1 MYQGKNIKGVID
13 IGTNSCRLFI
23 AELEN
28 TSEGKKIKRELVK
41 DVEIVKLGE
50 GVNKTHNLNPNAI
63 KRTLDCLKKYK
74 EKASSYGVENIRAF
88 ATSAVR
94 DAENREVF
102 LQEVSKLGIKIE
114 CISGKT
120 EATLNFLGNSLVF
133 KDKILVVDIG
143 GGSTEFTLGKDKTI
157 DFIQSINIG
166 AVRATEKFFSDN
178 DYSEEKIEKCKAW
191 IRKNLEILK
200 TIKDRDF
207 KLIGVA
213 GTATT
218 QISVRDKMEIYDSSK
233 VHMATL
239 TLDELKENLSLFL
252 SKNFEER
259 KKIVGLEEKRADV
272 IIAGTLILL
281 TILEELNQ
289 EQIIISESDNLS
301 GAITREEETMSERL
315 EWIMEAYESFRK
327 SSGRR
332 LIAGNIF
339 DYFMQDFRGEMA
351 DAYDIATK
359 EEIRE
364 DIKTLADIIYQE
376 EDKHKRE
383 FLVEILVNLV
393 KMLGELEVKN

>member
-133 KDKILVVDIG
+133 KERILVVDIG

-239 TLDELKENLSLFL
+239 TLNELKENLSLFL

-289 EQIIISESDNLS
+289 DKIIISESDNLS

-393 KMLGELEVKN
+393 KMLG

>member
-1 MYQGKNIKGVID
+1 MYQGKNIKGIID

-74 EKASSYGVENIRAF
+74 EKASSYGIENIRAF

-94 DAENREVF
+94 DAENREIF

-133 KDKILVVDIG
+133 KDRILVVDIG
-143 GGSTEFTLGKDKTI
+143 GGSTEFTLGKDKSI

-178 DYSEEKIEKCKAW
+178 DYSEEKLEKCKVW

-200 TIKDRDF
+200 TIKDREF

-259 KKIVGLEEKRADV
+259 KNIVGLEEKRADV

-289 EQIIISESDNLS
+289 NKIIISESDNLS

-393 KMLGELEVKN
+393 KMLG

>member
-178 DYSEEKIEKCKAW
+178 DYSEEKIEKCRSW

-289 EQIIISESDNLS
+289 DKIIISELDNLS

-393 KMLGELEVKN
+393 KMLG

>member
-1 MYQGKNIKGVID
+1 MYQDKNIKGVID

-50 GVNKTHNLNPNAI
+50 GVNKTHNLNPEAI

-133 KDKILVVDIG
+133 KDRILVVDIG

-178 DYSEEKIEKCKAW
+178 DYSEEKLEKCRSW

-233 VHMATL
+233 VHMTTL

-289 EQIIISESDNLS
+289 DKIIISESDNLS

-393 KMLGELEVKN
+393 KMLG

>member
-1 MYQGKNIKGVID
+1 MYQGKNIKGIID

-94 DAENREVF
+94 DAENREIF
-102 LQEVSKLGIKIE
+102 LQEVLKLGIKIE

-133 KDKILVVDIG
+133 KDRILVVDIG
-143 GGSTEFTLGKDKTI
+143 GGSTEFTLGKDKSI

-178 DYSEEKIEKCKAW
+178 DYSEEKLEKCKAW

-233 VHMATL
+233 VHMTTL

-259 KKIVGLEEKRADV
+259 KNIIGLEEKRADV

-289 EQIIISESDNLS
+289 DKIIISESDNLS

-393 KMLGELEVKN
+393 KMLG

>member
-1 MYQGKNIKGVID
+1 MYQGKNIKGIID

-102 LQEVSKLGIKIE
+102 LQEVLKLGIKIE

-133 KDKILVVDIG
+133 KDRILVVDIG
-143 GGSTEFTLGKDKTI
+143 GGSTEFTLGKDKSI

-178 DYSEEKIEKCKAW
+178 DYSEEKLEKCKVW

-289 EQIIISESDNLS
+289 DKIIISESDNLS

-393 KMLGELEVKN
+393 KMLG

>member
-1 MYQGKNIKGVID
+1 MYQGKNIKGIID

-102 LQEVSKLGIKIE
+102 LQEVLKLGIKIE

-120 EATLNFLGNSLVF
+120 EATLNFLGNSLIF
-133 KDKILVVDIG
+133 KDRILVVDIG

-178 DYSEEKIEKCKAW
+178 GYSEEKLEKCKIW

-239 TLDELKENLSLFL
+239 TLNELKENLSLFL

-259 KKIVGLEEKRADV
+259 KNIIGLEEKRADV

-289 EQIIISESDNLS
+289 DKIIISESDNLS

-393 KMLGELEVKN
+393 KMLG

>member
-133 KDKILVVDIG
+133 KERILVVDIG

-178 DYSEEKIEKCKAW
+178 DYSEEKIEKCRSW

-289 EQIIISESDNLS
+289 DKIIISESDNLS

-393 KMLGELEVKN
+393 KMLG

>member
-133 KDKILVVDIG
+133 KDRILVVDIG

-178 DYSEEKIEKCKAW
+178 DYSEEKLEKCKAW

-289 EQIIISESDNLS
+289 DKIIISESDNLS

-393 KMLGELEVKN
+393 KMLG

>member
-1 MYQGKNIKGVID
+1 MYQGKNIKGIID

-133 KDKILVVDIG
+133 KDRILVVDIG
-143 GGSTEFTLGKDKTI
+143 GGSTEFTLGKDKSI

-178 DYSEEKIEKCKAW
+178 DYSEEKLEKCKAW

-259 KKIVGLEEKRADV
+259 KNIVGLEEKRADV

-289 EQIIISESDNLS
+289 DKIIISESDNLS

-393 KMLGELEVKN
+393 KMLG

>member
-1 MYQGKNIKGVID
+1 MYQGKNIKGIID

-74 EKASSYGVENIRAF
+74 EKASSYGIENIRAF

-94 DAENREVF
+94 DAENREIF

-133 KDKILVVDIG
+133 KDRILVVDIG
-143 GGSTEFTLGKDKTI
+143 GGSTEFTLGKDKSI

-178 DYSEEKIEKCKAW
+178 DYSEEKLEKCKAW

-259 KKIVGLEEKRADV
+259 KNIVGLEEKRADV

-289 EQIIISESDNLS
+289 DKIIISESDNLS

-393 KMLGELEVKN
+393 KMLG

>member
-50 GVNKTHNLNPNAI
+50 GVNKTHNLNPEAI

-120 EATLNFLGNSLVF
+120 EATLNFLGNSLIF
-133 KDKILVVDIG
+133 KDRILVVDIG
-143 GGSTEFTLGKDKTI
+143 GGSTEFTLGKDKSI

-178 DYSEEKIEKCKAW
+178 GYSEEKLEKCKIW

-200 TIKDRDF
+200 TIKDREF

-259 KKIVGLEEKRADV
+259 KNIIGLEEKRADV

-289 EQIIISESDNLS
+289 NKIIISESDNLS

-393 KMLGELEVKN
+393 KMLG

>member
-133 KDKILVVDIG
+133 KDRILVVDIG

-157 DFIQSINIG
+157 GFIQSINIG

-178 DYSEEKIEKCKAW
+178 DYSEEKLEKCRSW

-200 TIKDRDF
+200 TIKDRNF
-207 KLIGVA
+207 KLVGVA

-233 VHMATL
+233 VHMAAL

-289 EQIIISESDNLS
+289 DKIIISESDNLS

-383 FLVEILVNLV
+383 FLLEILVNLV
-393 KMLGELEVKN
+393 KMLG

>member
-1 MYQGKNIKGVID
+1 MYQDKNIKGVID

-50 GVNKTHNLNPNAI
+50 GVNKTHNLNPEAI

-120 EATLNFLGNSLVF
+120 EAALNFLGNSLVF
-133 KDKILVVDIG
+133 KDRILVVDIG

-178 DYSEEKIEKCKAW
+178 DYSEEKLEKCQSW

-281 TILEELNQ
+281 TILEELKQ
-289 EQIIISESDNLS
+289 DKIIISESDNLS

-393 KMLGELEVKN
+393 KMLG

>member
-41 DVEIVKLGE
+41 NVEIVKLGE

-120 EATLNFLGNSLVF
+120 EATLNFLGNSLIF
-133 KDKILVVDIG
+133 KDRILVVDIG

-178 DYSEEKIEKCKAW
+178 DYSEEKIEKCRSW

-289 EQIIISESDNLS
+289 DKIIISESDNLS

-393 KMLGELEVKN
+393 KMLG

>member
-143 GGSTEFTLGKDKTI
+143 GGSTEFTLGKDKSI

-207 KLIGVA
+207 KLTGVA

-289 EQIIISESDNLS
+289 DKIIISESDNLS

-393 KMLGELEVKN
+393 KMLG

>member
-351 DAYDIATK
+351 DAYDIAIK

-393 KMLGELEVKN
+393 KMLG

>member
-1 MYQGKNIKGVID
+1 MYQGKNIKGIID

-28 TSEGKKIKRELVK
+28 TSEGKKIKKELVK

-133 KDKILVVDIG
+133 KDRILVVDIG
-143 GGSTEFTLGKDKTI
+143 GGSTEFTLGKDKSI

-178 DYSEEKIEKCKAW
+178 DYSEEKLEKCKVW

-239 TLDELKENLSLFL
+239 TLNELKENLSLFL

-259 KKIVGLEEKRADV
+259 KNIIGLEEKRADV

-289 EQIIISESDNLS
+289 DKIIISESDNLS

-393 KMLGELEVKN
+393 KMLG

>member
-1 MYQGKNIKGVID
+1 MYQDKNIKGVID

-41 DVEIVKLGE
+41 EVEIVKLGE
-50 GVNKTHNLNPNAI
+50 GVNKTHNLNPDAI
-63 KRTLDCLKKYK
+63 KRTLACLKKYK
-74 EKASSYGVENIRAF
+74 EKAFFYGVENLRAF

-94 DAENREVF
+94 DAENRETF
-102 LQEVSKLGIKIE
+102 LHEVSKLGIKIE

-133 KDKILVVDIG
+133 KERILVVDIG

-207 KLIGVA
+207 KLTGVA

-393 KMLGELEVKN
+393 KMLG

>member
-1 MYQGKNIKGVID
+1 MYQGKNIKGIID

-133 KDKILVVDIG
+133 KDRILVVDIG

-393 KMLGELEVKN
+393 KMLG

>member
-1 MYQGKNIKGVID
+1 MYQGKNIKGIID

-94 DAENREVF
+94 DAENRDIF

-133 KDKILVVDIG
+133 KDRILVVDIG
-143 GGSTEFTLGKDKTI
+143 GGSTEFTLGKDKSI

-178 DYSEEKIEKCKAW
+178 DYSEEKLEKCKAW

-259 KKIVGLEEKRADV
+259 KNIIGLEEKRADV

-289 EQIIISESDNLS
+289 DKIIISESDNLS

-359 EEIRE
+359 EEIKE

-393 KMLGELEVKN
+393 KMLG

>member
-1 MYQGKNIKGVID
+1 MYQGKNIKGIID

-74 EKASSYGVENIRAF
+74 EKASSYGIENIRAF

-94 DAENREVF
+94 DAENREIF

-133 KDKILVVDIG
+133 KDRILVVDIG
-143 GGSTEFTLGKDKTI
+143 GGSTEFTLGKDKSI

-200 TIKDRDF
+200 NIKDRKF

-259 KKIVGLEEKRADV
+259 KNIVGLEEKRADV

-289 EQIIISESDNLS
+289 DKIIISESDNLS

-393 KMLGELEVKN
+393 KMLG

>member
-1 MYQGKNIKGVID
+1 MYQGKNIKGIID

-102 LQEVSKLGIKIE
+102 LQEVLKLGIKIE

-133 KDKILVVDIG
+133 KDRILVVDIG
-143 GGSTEFTLGKDKTI
+143 GGSTEFTLGKDKSI

-178 DYSEEKIEKCKAW
+178 DYSEEKLEKCKVW

-259 KKIVGLEEKRADV
+259 KNIIGLEEKRADV

-289 EQIIISESDNLS
+289 NKIIISESDNLS

-393 KMLGELEVKN
+393 KMLG

>member
-1 MYQGKNIKGVID
+1 MYQGKNIKGIID

-28 TSEGKKIKRELVK
+28 TGEGKKIKRELVK

-74 EKASSYGVENIRAF
+74 EKASSYGIENIRAF

-94 DAENREVF
+94 DAENREIF

-133 KDKILVVDIG
+133 KDRILVVDIG
-143 GGSTEFTLGKDKTI
+143 GGSTEFTLGKDKSI

-178 DYSEEKIEKCKAW
+178 DYSEEKLEKCKVW

-200 TIKDRDF
+200 TIKDREF

-259 KKIVGLEEKRADV
+259 KNIVGLEEKRADV

-289 EQIIISESDNLS
+289 DKIIISESDNLS

-393 KMLGELEVKN
+393 KMLG

>member
-1 MYQGKNIKGVID
+1 MYQGKNIKGIID

-74 EKASSYGVENIRAF
+74 EKASSYGIENIRAF

-94 DAENREVF
+94 DAENREIF

-133 KDKILVVDIG
+133 KDRILVVDIG
-143 GGSTEFTLGKDKTI
+143 GGSTEFTLGKDKSI

-178 DYSEEKIEKCKAW
+178 GYSEEKLEKCKVW

-259 KKIVGLEEKRADV
+259 KNIVGLEEKRADV

-289 EQIIISESDNLS
+289 DKIIISESDNLS

-393 KMLGELEVKN
+393 KMLG

>member
-133 KDKILVVDIG
+133 KDEILVVDIG

-166 AVRATEKFFSDN
+166 AVRVTEKFFSDN

-393 KMLGELEVKN
+393 KMLG

>member
-133 KDKILVVDIG
+133 KERILVVDIG

-207 KLIGVA
+207 KLTGVA

-393 KMLGELEVKN
+393 KMLG

>member
-1 MYQGKNIKGVID
+1 MYQGKNIKGIID

-74 EKASSYGVENIRAF
+74 EKASSYGVENIRVF

-133 KDKILVVDIG
+133 KDRILVVDIG
-143 GGSTEFTLGKDKTI
+143 GGSTEFTLGKDKSI

-166 AVRATEKFFSDN
+166 SVRATEKFFSDN
-178 DYSEEKIEKCKAW
+178 DYSEEKLEKCKAW

-289 EQIIISESDNLS
+289 DKIIISESDNLS

-393 KMLGELEVKN
+393 KMLG

>member
-1 MYQGKNIKGVID
+1 MYQGKNIKGIID

-50 GVNKTHNLNPNAI
+50 GVNKTHNLNPEAI

-102 LQEVSKLGIKIE
+102 LQEVLKLGIKIE

-133 KDKILVVDIG
+133 KDRILVVDIG
-143 GGSTEFTLGKDKTI
+143 GGSTEFTLGKDKSI

-178 DYSEEKIEKCKAW
+178 DYSEEKLEKCKVW

-259 KKIVGLEEKRADV
+259 KNIVGLEEKRADV

-289 EQIIISESDNLS
+289 DKIIISESDNLS

-393 KMLGELEVKN
+393 KMLG

>member
-1 MYQGKNIKGVID
+1 MYQGKNIKGIID

-28 TSEGKKIKRELVK
+28 TNEGKKIKRELVK

-102 LQEVSKLGIKIE
+102 LQEVLKLGIKIE

-133 KDKILVVDIG
+133 KDRILVVDIG

-178 DYSEEKIEKCKAW
+178 DYSEEKLEKCKVW

-239 TLDELKENLSLFL
+239 TLNELKENLSLFL

-259 KKIVGLEEKRADV
+259 KNIIGLEEKRADV

-289 EQIIISESDNLS
+289 NKIIISESDNLS

-393 KMLGELEVKN
+393 KMLG

>member
-74 EKASSYGVENIRAF
+74 EKASSYGIENIRAF

-94 DAENREVF
+94 DAENREIF

-133 KDKILVVDIG
+133 KDRILVVDIG
-143 GGSTEFTLGKDKTI
+143 GGSTEFTLGKDKSI

-178 DYSEEKIEKCKAW
+178 DYSEEKLEKCKAW

-218 QISVRDKMEIYDSSK
+218 QISVRDKMKIYDSSK

-259 KKIVGLEEKRADV
+259 KNIVGLEEKRADV

-289 EQIIISESDNLS
+289 DKIIISESDNLS

-393 KMLGELEVKN
+393 KMLG

>member
-1 MYQGKNIKGVID
+1 MYQGKNIKGIID

-41 DVEIVKLGE
+41 NVEIVKLGE

-94 DAENREVF
+94 DAENREIF

-133 KDKILVVDIG
+133 KDRILVVDIG
-143 GGSTEFTLGKDKTI
+143 GGSTEFTLGKDKSI

-178 DYSEEKIEKCKAW
+178 DYSEEKLEKCKVW

-200 TIKDRDF
+200 TIKDREF

-259 KKIVGLEEKRADV
+259 KNIVGLEEKRADV

-289 EQIIISESDNLS
+289 DKIIISESDNLS

-393 KMLGELEVKN
+393 KMLG

>member
-1 MYQGKNIKGVID
+1 MYQGKNIKGIID

-102 LQEVSKLGIKIE
+102 LQEVLKLGIKIE

-133 KDKILVVDIG
+133 KDRILVVDIG

-178 DYSEEKIEKCKAW
+178 DYSEEKLEKCKVW

-239 TLDELKENLSLFL
+239 TLNELKENLSLFL

-259 KKIVGLEEKRADV
+259 KNIIGLEEKRADV

-289 EQIIISESDNLS
+289 NKIIISESDNLS
-301 GAITREEETMSERL
+301 GVITREEETMSERL

-393 KMLGELEVKN
+393 KMLG

>member
-1 MYQGKNIKGVID
+1 MYQGKNIKGIID

-41 DVEIVKLGE
+41 NVEIVKLGE

-102 LQEVSKLGIKIE
+102 LQEVLKLGIKIE

-133 KDKILVVDIG
+133 KDRILVVDIG
-143 GGSTEFTLGKDKTI
+143 GGSTEFTLGKDKSI

-178 DYSEEKIEKCKAW
+178 DYSEEKLEKCKAW

-259 KKIVGLEEKRADV
+259 KNIIGLEEKRADV

-289 EQIIISESDNLS
+289 DKIIISESDNLS

-393 KMLGELEVKN
+393 KMLG

>member
-1 MYQGKNIKGVID
+1 MYQGKNIKCVID

-41 DVEIVKLGE
+41 NVEIVKLGE

-133 KDKILVVDIG
+133 KERILVVDIG
-143 GGSTEFTLGKDKTI
+143 GGSTEFTLGKNKTI

-178 DYSEEKIEKCKAW
+178 DYSEEKIEKCRSW

-289 EQIIISESDNLS
+289 DKIIISESDNLS

-393 KMLGELEVKN
+393 KMLG

>member
-41 DVEIVKLGE
+41 NVEIVKLGE

-74 EKASSYGVENIRAF
+74 EKASSYGIENIRAF

-94 DAENREVF
+94 DAENREIF

-133 KDKILVVDIG
+133 KDRILVVDIG
-143 GGSTEFTLGKDKTI
+143 GGSTEFTLGKDKSI

-178 DYSEEKIEKCKAW
+178 DYSEEKLEKCKAW

-289 EQIIISESDNLS
+289 DKIIISESDNLS

-393 KMLGELEVKN
+393 KMLG